1 LWEGLLAATCMNPNV
16 IDVEVKQKYILKL
29 AFENKEVRIFDVSPF
44 LDKGIF
50 SELKDINYFK
60 QVKVAFGAIEW
71 PHEQDFSKDTL
82 YLLSTPL
89 DS

>member
-1 LWEGLLAATCMNPNV
+1 MNPRV
-16 IDVEVKQKYILKL
+16 VSVEVKQEYVLKL
-29 AFENKEVRIFDVSPF
+29 AFENKEVRLFDTSPF

-50 SELKDINYFK
+50 NELKDINYFK
-60 QVKVAFGAIEW
+60 QVKVAFGAVEW

-89 DS
+89 KS

>member
-1 LWEGLLAATCMNPNV
+1 MNPHV
-16 IDVEVKQKYILKL
+16 VGVEVKQDYILKL
-29 AFENKEVRIFDVSPF
+29 AFENKEVRLFDASPF

-50 SELKDINYFK
+50 NELKEVNYFK

-82 YLLSTPL
+82 YLLSTPF

>member
-1 LWEGLLAATCMNPNV
+1 MNPHV
-16 IDVEVKQKYILKL
+16 VGVEVKQEYVLKL
-29 AFENKEVRIFDVSPF
+29 VFENKEVRLFDASPF

-50 SELKDINYFK
+50 NELKDINYFK

-82 YLLSTPL
+82 YLLSIPL

>member
-1 LWEGLLAATCMNPNV
+1 MNPSV
-16 IDVEVKQKYILKL
+16 IKVEAKQDYKLKVF
-29 AFENKEVRIFDVSPF
+29 FENAEVRLFDAAPF

-50 SELKDINYFK
+50 NELKNLSYFK
-60 QVKVAFGAIEW
+60 QVKVAFGSIEW

>member
-1 LWEGLLAATCMNPNV
+1 MNPHV
-16 IDVEVKQKYILKL
+16 IGVEVKQKYILKL
-29 AFENKEVRIFDVSPF
+29 AFENKEVRLFDATPF

-50 SELKDINYFK
+50 NELKDINYFK
-60 QVKVAFGAIEW
+60 QVKVAFGAVEW

-89 DS
+89 KS